1 MELFDIA
8 TEIEYVSIK
17 MESFCCLADEV
28 SAQRNGDRPIS
39 ALSDIFEMLSK
50 ETKELSEAVYAEAR
64 KEKNS

>member
-8 TEIEYVSIK
+8 TKIEYMSIK
-17 MESFCCLADEV
+17 MESFCCLAAEV

-50 ETKELSEAVYAEAR
+50 EAKELSEAVYAEAR